1 MSFFLDIAVMYL
13 LMYVFR
19 SFVISYCLSF
29 CTHAFLFLSRIGRSY
44 VISLF
49 LYVYI
54 YICIYLVRYLCR
66 YVCLGFFRWFVF
78 VYFVRSLFL

>member
-1 MSFFLDIAVMYL
+1 MCFGRSLFLTVCLFVRMPFFHSLVMSL
-13 LMYVFR
+13 FR
-19 SFVISYCLSF
+19 S
-29 CTHAFLFLSRIGRSY
+29 LFLSRIGRSY